1 LSDPGLAATD
11 ERTVEAQPTE
21 RPTGAPED
29 RTTEKK
35 GSILRELPV
44 LVVIAFAVALL
55 IKSFVLQAFFIPSAS
70 MEPTLREGD
79 RVLVEKLSYLV
90 SGPQRGQVIVF
101 EKDITGAVVVD
112 PDPSWTDTLTDSLKG
127 LFGFPS
133 GDTQD
138 FIKRV
143 MAVGGDT
150 IEGRE
155 DGVYV
160 NGEIVDEPYL
170 EEGQTTGVFGPFTVP
185 DNHVFVMG
193 DNRDNSD
200 DSRGFGAVPEDRVVG
215 HAFVLI
221 WPPADVDT
229 L

>member
-1 LSDPGLAATD
+1 MSDPGLASRTDGPVDAEPSRPAT
-11 ERTVEAQPTE
+11 EV
-21 RPTGAPED
+21 PED
-29 RTTEKK
+29 TQSHKK
-35 GSILRELPV
+35 GGLLRELPV
-44 LVVIAFAVALL
+44 LVIIAFAVALL

-90 SGPQRGQVIVF
+90 TEPQRGQVIVF
-101 EKDITGAVVVD
+101 ERDVTGAVVAEPEAGWLDKIVD
-112 PDPSWTDTLTDSLKG
+112 SFKG
-127 LFGFPS
+127 LFGFPT
-133 GDTQD
+133 GETQD

-143 MAVGGDT
+143 MATGGDT

-160 NGEIVDEPYL
+160 NGTRVEEPYL
-170 EEGQTTGVFGPFTVP
+170 EEGQTTGAFGPFTIP
-185 DNHVFVMG
+185 EDHVFVMG

-221 WPPADVDT
+221 WPPADMAT

>member
-1 LSDPGLAATD
+1 M
-11 ERTVEAQPTE
+11 E
-21 RPTGAPED
+21 
-29 RTTEKK
+29 TTETEAPRKK
-35 GSILRELPV
+35 GGIIRELPI
-44 LVVIAFAVALL
+44 LVVVAFAVALI

-90 SGPQRGQVIVF
+90 TEPERGQVVVF
-101 EKDITGAVVVD
+101 ERDVTGAVVGD
-112 PDPSWTDTLTDSLKG
+112 PDPSWVERLSDSFKG

-138 FIKRV
+138 FIKRI
-143 MAVGGDT
+143 MAVEGDT

-155 DGVYV
+155 DGIYV
-160 NGEIVDEPYL
+160 NDVKVEEPYL
-170 EEGQTTGVFGPFTVP
+170 DEGQTTAAFGPFTIP
-185 DNHVFVMG
+185 EDHIFVMG

-200 DSRGFGAVPEDRVVG
+200 DSRGFGAVPVDRVVG

-221 WPPADVDT
+221 WPPADMST

>member
-1 LSDPGLAATD
+1 LAGTD
-11 ERTVEAQPTE
+11 ETPVEAETKVEPVETE
-21 RPTGAPED
+21 EGKKR
-29 RTTEKK
+29 KK
-35 GSILRELPV
+35 GGLLRELPV
-44 LVVIAFAVALL
+44 LVIVAFAVALL

-101 EKDITGAVVVD
+101 ERDVAGAVVEEPEGNWVD
-112 PDPSWTDTLTDSLKG
+112 DVTGAFRG
-127 LFGFPS
+127 LFGFPTGS
-133 GDTQD
+133 TQD

-143 MAVGGDT
+143 MAVEGDT
-150 IEGRE
+150 IEGRD
-155 DGVYV
+155 DGIYV
-160 NGEIVDEPYL
+160 NGELVEEPYL
-170 EEGQTTGVFGPFTVP
+170 EEGQTTGAFGPFEVP
-185 DNHVFVMG
+185 ADHIFVMG

-200 DSRGFGAVPEDRVVG
+200 DSRGFGPVPEDRVVG

-221 WPPADVDT
+221 WPPVDVST